1 MAFAPTAP
9 MHAPI
14 VTSLESLATWRGEI
28 DHDLASF
35 VRLLADHELVDEGGQ
50 GQAAALRERLGG
62 DRLVL
67 AFVAEFSRGKSELIN
82 AIFFADTG
90 RRVLPASPGRTTMCP
105 VELAWDAQRPPQL
118 ALLPIESRLGGVP
131 LADLRRHDEAWQVVP
146 LDPADPE
153 ALAAALAAVTRT
165 QRVDVATARAL
176 GFWNPE
182 QPEDNPL
189 PDAAGLVE
197 VPAWRHAL
205 INYPH
210 PLLRRGLVVVDTP
223 GLNAI
228 GAEPE
233 LTVGL
238 LPSAHAVVFVLA
250 ADTGVT
256 RSDLAMWRDHLSACR
271 LEPFVVLNKID
282 VLDDPLLPP
291 AEVAA
296 QIERQRGD
304 TARILEVPAQ
314 RVFPLSARSAL
325 AARISGDAAQMARSR
340 LPALEHALAAE
351 LMPRHRELLANAAV
365 DAVERLRAV
374 AARRVADRRRQNA
387 EQMLELRGLRGKSAA
402 KVRLMLQRVEAE
414 ASEFERCAARIAALR
429 SVQARL
435 LRTALDQLSTDA
447 LRLQVEAMAEATRGR
462 PFQLGIRKAFAA
474 LCERLAGTLG
484 RAAATVDELR
494 QMLDAS
500 FSRLN
505 AEFGFAFVLAPAPQ
519 FAHLRDDLA
528 AVERDFARYLSMS
541 QVWRL
546 ASPGFSEQFRRLLL
560 ARLRVIFEGASAE
573 LDLWARA
580 ATAQIDLQLRER
592 RRGFRRRH
600 EALERIQAAAG
611 DLERR
616 IGEVEAGDARL
627 GELLSRVDA
636 AAAALVERSRATPA
650 EAPAAG
656 VLHQDAA

>member
-1 MAFAPTAP
+1 MPLAPTAP
-9 MHAPI
+9 MHAPL
-14 VTSLESLATWRGEI
+14 VTSLESLAAWRGQL
-28 DHDLASF
+28 DHDLATF
-35 VRLLADHELVDEGGQ
+35 LRLLEDNELVDDGVQ
-50 GQAAALRERLGG
+50 GQAAALRERLGAE
-62 DRLVL
+62 RLVL

-82 AIFFADTG
+82 AMFFADTG

-105 VELAWDAQRPPQL
+105 VELAWDAHRPPQL

-131 LADLRRHDEAWQVVP
+131 LADLRHHGDAWQVVP
-146 LDPADPE
+146 LDPRAPE
-153 ALAAALAAVTRT
+153 SLAAALAAVTRT

-176 GFWNPE
+176 GFWNPG

-189 PDAAGLVE
+189 PDAAGLLE

-291 AEVAA
+291 GEVEV
-296 QIERQRGD
+296 QIERQRSD

-325 AARISGDAAQMARSR
+325 AARISGDAEQMARSR
-340 LPALEHALAAE
+340 LPALEHAVAAE
-351 LMPRHRELLANAAV
+351 LMPRQRELLANATV

-374 AARRVADRRRQNA
+374 AARRVADQRRQNA

-402 KVRLMLQRVEAE
+402 KVRLMLQRIEAD
-414 ASEFERCAARIAALR
+414 ATDFELSAARIAALR

-435 LRTALDQLSTDA
+435 LRIALDPLSTDA
-447 LRLQVEAMAEATRGR
+447 LRLEVDAMAEATRGR
-462 PFQLGIRKAFAA
+462 PFHLGIHKAFAV
-474 LCERLAGTLG
+474 LCERLLSTLG
-484 RAAATVDELR
+484 RAASTVDELR
-494 QMLDAS
+494 QMMEAS
-500 FSRLN
+500 FVRLN
-505 AEFGFAFVLAPAPQ
+505 AEFGFAFVLAPVPQ
-519 FAHLRDDLA
+519 FGAVRDDLA
-528 AVERDFARYLSMS
+528 GVERDFGRYLSIS
-541 QVWRL
+541 QIWRL
-546 ASPGFSEQFRRLLL
+546 ASPGFAEQFRRLLL
-560 ARLRVIFEGASAE
+560 ARLRVIFEGISAG

-580 ATAQIDLQLRER
+580 ATAQIDLQLYER
-592 RRGFRRRH
+592 RRGFQRRR

-650 EAPAAG
+650 EGPAAG
-656 VLHQDAA
+656 GLRRDAA